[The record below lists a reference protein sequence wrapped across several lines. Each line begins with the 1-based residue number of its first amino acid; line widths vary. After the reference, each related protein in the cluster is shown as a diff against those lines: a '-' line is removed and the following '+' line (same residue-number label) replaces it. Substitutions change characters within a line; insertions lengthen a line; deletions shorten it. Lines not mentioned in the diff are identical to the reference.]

1 MADRLL
7 VKKTNIT
14 DATGAVCMDGVSGDS
29 QTVISISIC
38 NTHAS
43 NDETFDIVHTVAGG
57 PGTQFYIY
65 KAQSLPA
72 NATFVHSD
80 KIVVD
85 DTDEIWVK
93 AGGTASIDV
102 IVSYL
107 QQDD

>member
-38 NTHAS
+38 EIAGAA
-43 NDETFDIVHTVAGG
+43 ETFDVVHTAAGG
-57 PGTQFYIY
+57 SSPIFIY
-65 KAQSLPA
+65 KAQTLPA
-72 NATFVHSD
+72 NATFVHND

-102 IVSYL
+102 VVSYL

>member
-38 NTHAS
+38 NTHAT
-43 NDETFDIVHTVAGG
+43 NDETFDVEHTAAGG
-57 PGTQFYIY
+57 GSGVYIY
-65 KAQSLPA
+65 KGQSLPGG
-72 NATFVHSD
+72 ATFIHSD

-93 AGGTASIDV
+93 AGGSADIAV

>member
-1 MADRLL
+1 MADRLM
-7 VKKTNIT
+7 VTKTNIT

-29 QTVISISIC
+29 QTVLSISIC

-43 NDETFDIVHTVAGG
+43 NDETFDVLHTAAGG
-57 PGTQFYIY
+57 GSGVYIY
-65 KAQSLPA
+65 VGQSLPA
-72 NATFVHSD
+72 KSTFIHSD

-93 AGGTASIDV
+93 AGGTADIDV

>member
-1 MADRLL
+1 MADRLM

-29 QTVISISIC
+29 QTVISIIIC
-38 NTHAS
+38 ETAGA
-43 NDETFDIVHTVAGG
+43 DETFDVLHTAAGG
-57 PGTQFYIY
+57 SSGVYIY
-65 KAQSLPA
+65 KTQSLPA
-72 NATFVHSD
+72 NSTFEHTA

-93 AGGTASIDV
+93 AGGSADIDV

-107 QQDD
+107 QQDDA

>member
-7 VKKTNIT
+7 VNKTNIT

-38 NTHAS
+38 ETAG
-43 NDETFDIVHTVAGG
+43 NDETFDVLHTAAGG
-57 PGTQFYIY
+57 SSGVYIY
-65 KAQSLPA
+65 KGQSLPG

-93 AGGTASIDV
+93 AGGSADIDV

>member
-14 DATGAVCMDGVSGDS
+14 NTTGAVCMDGVS
-29 QTVISISIC
+29 
-38 NTHAS
+38 
-43 NDETFDIVHTVAGG
+43 GG

-72 NATFVHSD
+72 NSTFIHGD

-107 QQDD
+107 QQDDA

>member
-38 NTHAS
+38 ETGDA
-43 NDETFDIVHTVAGG
+43 DETFDVLHTAAGG
-57 PGTQFYIY
+57 GSGVYIY
-65 KAQSLPA
+65 ITQSLPA
-72 NATFVHSD
+72 KSTFIHSD

-93 AGGTASIDV
+93 AGGAANIDV

-107 QQDD
+107 QQDDA

>member
-7 VKKTNIT
+7 TKRTNIT
-14 DATGAVCMDGVSGDS
+14 NTTGAVVMDGVSGDS

-38 NTHAS
+38 EIAGNA
-43 NDETFDIVHTVAGG
+43 ETFDVVHTAAGG
-57 PGTQFYIY
+57 SSPIFIY

-72 NATFVHSD
+72 NSTFIHSD

-93 AGGTASIDV
+93 AGGAANIDV

>member
-7 VKKTNIT
+7 VNKTNIT

-38 NTHAS
+38 ETAG
-43 NDETFDIVHTVAGG
+43 NDETFDVLHTAAGG
-57 PGTQFYIY
+57 GSGVYIY
-65 KAQSLPA
+65 KGQSLPGG
-72 NATFVHSD
+72 ATFIHSD

-93 AGGTASIDV
+93 AGGSADIDV

>member
-7 VKKTNIT
+7 VNKTNIT

-38 NTHAS
+38 ETAG
-43 NDETFDIVHTVAGG
+43 NDETFDVLHTAAGG
-57 PGTQFYIY
+57 SSGVYIY
-65 KAQSLPA
+65 KGQSLPG

-93 AGGTASIDV
+93 AGGAADIDV

>member
-7 VKKTNIT
+7 VQKTTIT
-14 DATGAVCMDGVSGDS
+14 DLTGATCMTGLSGDS
-29 QTVISISIC
+29 QTVLSVSIC
-38 NTHAS
+38 ETAGA
-43 NDETFDIVHTVAGG
+43 DETFSLFHAVSGG
-57 PGTQFYIY
+57 GSPFYIY
-65 KAQSLPA
+65 LDQSLPA
-72 NATFVHSD
+72 KSTFIHSD

-93 AGGTASIDV
+93 AGGAANIDV

>member
-7 VKKTNIT
+7 VNKTNIT

-38 NTHAS
+38 ETAG
-43 NDETFDIVHTVAGG
+43 NDETFDVLHTAAGG
-57 PGTQFYIY
+57 GSGVYIY
-65 KAQSLPA
+65 KGQSLPG

-93 AGGTASIDV
+93 AGGSADIDV

-107 QQDD
+107 QQAD

>member
-38 NTHAS
+38 ETAG
-43 NDETFDIVHTVAGG
+43 NDETFDVLHTAAGG
-57 PGTQFYIY
+57 SSGVYIY
-65 KAQSLPA
+65 KGQSLPG

-93 AGGTASIDV
+93 AGGAADIDV
-102 IVSYL
+102 IVSCL

>member
-14 DATGAVCMDGVSGDS
+14 DANGAVCMDGVSGDS

-38 NTHAS
+38 ETAG
-43 NDETFDIVHTVAGG
+43 NDETFDVLHTAAGG
-57 PGTQFYIY
+57 SSGVYIY
-65 KAQSLPA
+65 KGQSLPG

-93 AGGTASIDV
+93 AGGSADIDV

>member
-38 NTHAS
+38 ETAG
-43 NDETFDIVHTVAGG
+43 NDETFNVLHTAGG
-57 PGTQFYIY
+57 GGSGVYIY
-65 KAQSLPA
+65 RTQSLPA
-72 NATFVHSD
+72 NTTFIHGD

-85 DTDEIWVK
+85 DTDEIWVQ
-93 AGGTASIDV
+93 AGGTADIDV

-107 QQDD
+107 QQDDA

>member
-38 NTHAS
+38 ETAG
-43 NDETFDIVHTVAGG
+43 NDETFDVLHTASGG
-57 PGTQFYIY
+57 SSGVYIY
-65 KAQSLPA
+65 KGQSLPGS
-72 NATFVHSD
+72 ATFVHSD

-93 AGGTASIDV
+93 AGGSADIDV

>member
-29 QTVISISIC
+29 QTVLSVSIC
-38 NTHAS
+38 ETGNA
-43 NDETFDIVHTVAGG
+43 DETFDVLHTAAGG
-57 PGTQFYIY
+57 GSGVYLYIT
-65 KAQSLPA
+65 QSLPA
-72 NATFVHSD
+72 KSTFIHSD

-85 DTDEIWVK
+85 DTNQIWVK
-93 AGGTASIDV
+93 AGASADIDV
-102 IVSYL
+102 VVTYL

>member
-38 NTHAS
+38 ETAG
-43 NDETFDIVHTVAGG
+43 NDETFDVLHTTAGG
-57 PGTQFYIY
+57 SSGVYIY
-65 KAQSLPA
+65 KSQSLPG

-93 AGGTASIDV
+93 AGGSADIDV